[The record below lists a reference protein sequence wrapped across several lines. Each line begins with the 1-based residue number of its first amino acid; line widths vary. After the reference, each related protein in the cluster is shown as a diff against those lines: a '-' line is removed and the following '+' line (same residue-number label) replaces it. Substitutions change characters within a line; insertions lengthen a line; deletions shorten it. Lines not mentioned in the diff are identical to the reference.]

1 MKPDLTFGRAMRL
14 IGARWWVVLACALLV
29 TVLGVS
35 LGNRRLSNSTA
46 SVRLHE
52 QDTGVAY
59 LASGQPQPYTK
70 ARSVNELTRSDF
82 VDPQIADTAA
92 RKAGRGMTGDGL
104 TGALG
109 FTPLN
114 GTEVELSYSAGVST
128 AEARRRLDAYVSTL
142 ISARRASQRAQL
154 LTAAQRVRS
163 QGTAGA
169 AAADRLRAAADGLAQ
184 QIFQVGSITSSK
196 SRTIP
201 GSAVFA
207 GSVVAGLILGLLVA
221 LALGQAD
228 PRIRRLSD
236 LRSAGFRAIEVDPS
250 DARSIETL
258 RAIVEVGGV
267 DSTGGAVAVVAS
279 SGDGSQVG
287 KELATSFAA
296 SGRPTTLLSN
306 DGASRSSDEGWSTAE
321 VGRHPLQS
329 LRRLRDALADGRIG
343 DVTVIDAPG
352 VLQRPH
358 GLIASAAADVT
369 LLVLRRGRTTWRDLA
384 QSLELLDE
392 SVGAGRVRIC
402 LERGGLLGRSS
413 DALLRRN
420 RPRARSLSS

>member
-1 MKPDLTFGRAMRL
+1 
-14 IGARWWVVLACALLV
+14 
-29 TVLGVS
+29 
-35 LGNRRLSNSTA
+35 
-46 SVRLHE
+46 
-52 QDTGVAY
+52 
-59 LASGQPQPYTK
+59 
-70 ARSVNELTRSDF
+70 
-82 VDPQIADTAA
+82 
-92 RKAGRGMTGDGL
+92 
-104 TGALG
+104 
-109 FTPLN
+109 
-114 GTEVELSYSAGVST
+114 
-128 AEARRRLDAYVSTL
+128 
-142 ISARRASQRAQL
+142 
-154 LTAAQRVRS
+154 
-163 QGTAGA
+163 
-169 AAADRLRAAADGLAQ
+169 
-184 QIFQVGSITSSK
+184 
-196 SRTIP
+196 
-201 GSAVFA
+201 
-207 GSVVAGLILGLLVA
+207 
-221 LALGQAD
+221 
-228 PRIRRLSD
+228 
-236 LRSAGFRAIEVDPS
+236 
-250 DARSIETL
+250 
-258 RAIVEVGGV
+258 
-267 DSTGGAVAVVAS
+267 
-279 SGDGSQVG
+279 VG